1 MNENDLE
8 LLVSQFLEGM
18 RRAFREVGRRGA
30 ADHSTVMEYLNRG
43 IVGADKI
50 KREELSRNE
59 AIAEAIDLDQKIED
73 VIEKLSEAGIP
84 DRDAVI
90 RRIKTSSTAKDA
102 IARNAPL
109 LIEQGL
115 AAKVSSKLTQK
126 KREPTPSEE
135 ERKQYQLFRESPE
148 FVGVPAS
155 LVYVDPDTGKPVK
168 KWLSEALERDW
179 VQAIAQSKRNTEA
192 LYKANAVLE
201 PLRRKHGDIP
211 GPQLWAKKLKEDRR
225 RQA

>member
-18 RRAFREVGRRGA
+18 RRAFREVGKRGA
-30 ADHSTVMEYLNRG
+30 AEHATVMEYLNRA
-43 IVGADKI
+43 IVGADRI
-50 KREELSRNE
+50 KREEMSRE
-59 AIAEAIDLDQKIED
+59 ESIAEAIELDQKIEEA
-73 VIEKLSEAGIP
+73 IGKLSDVGIP

-90 RRIKTSSTAKDA
+90 RRIKTSATAKDA

-126 KREPTPSEE
+126 KREPSQSEE
-135 ERKQYQLFRESPE
+135 ELRQYKLFRESPE
-148 FVGVPAS
+148 FVGVPAEFT
-155 LVYVDPDTGKPVK
+155 YIDPDTGKPVK
-168 KWLSEALERDW
+168 TWLSKALERDW

-192 LYKANAVLE
+192 LYKANAMLE
-201 PLRRKHGDIP
+201 PLRRKHGDLP
-211 GPQLWAKKLKEDRR
+211 GPQLWARKLKEDRR